1 VKRLLNPRAL
11 VSRKAWLIICLSQAM
26 VGFFYLDQQNMG
38 VLKEALDRELG
49 VTDQAYGSILSLFL
63 AAYAASYF
71 VTGWLID
78 RSGVRRMFPF
88 FVGLM
93 SVATLCSGLARN
105 LEQFTVCRVLLGF
118 AQAGVMPASVVA
130 LVKWIPVGR
139 RASVVSLTK
148 PIAYAAQIIATPL
161 PILLAA
167 HWSWRLAF
175 LLPGAAGLL
184 VSVLWWCVDRPDDL
198 ASPVQAAGWAENIR
212 HSFRQPEIRGLILSR
227 ALTDPVWF
235 FILHWQPVYLVERMN
250 FTAGQLARMG
260 WLPTAAK
267 ALGGVA
273 LALFVDRR
281 IAAGSRPAAIRIR
294 TLQATAVLAPAF
306 AILAW
311 VDKPQVALAV
321 LSLMQIVASAWL
333 TLSTILMADLCTD
346 RTVGSNVAL
355 MDGTGILVSSVVAF
369 FTGSLIQEVGYGP
382 IFIACGMAYPLAA
395 YVLQATIMAK
405 HRQQDAGSTT
415 LGKPA

>member
-1 VKRLLNPRAL
+1 M
-11 VSRKAWLIICLSQAM
+11 ICLSQTM

-38 VLKEALDRELG
+38 VLKESLARELG
-49 VTDQAYGSILSLFL
+49 VTNEAYGSILSLFL

-71 VTGWLID
+71 VTGWIVD

-130 LVKWIPVGR
+130 LTKWIPVGR
-139 RASVVSLTK
+139 RASVASLTK
-148 PIAYAAQIIATPL
+148 PIAFAAQIAATPL
-161 PILLAA
+161 PIMLAA

-184 VSVLWWCVDRPDDL
+184 VAVLWWCVDRPDDVAAPL
-198 ASPVQAAGWAENIR
+198 PDAGWAQIIQ
-212 HSFRQPEIRGLILSR
+212 HSFRQREIRGLILSR

-235 FILHWQPVYLVERMN
+235 FVLHWQPIFLVERMN
-250 FTAGQLARMG
+250 FTTGQLARFG

-273 LALFVDRR
+273 LALYVDRK
-281 IAAGSRPAAIRIR
+281 IAAGANPAAIRTR
-294 TLQATAVLAPAF
+294 TLQATAVLAPA
-306 AILAW
+306 IGLLAW
-311 VDKPQVALAV
+311 IDQPQLALAL
-321 LSLMQIVASAWL
+321 LSLLQIIASAWL
-333 TLSTILMADLCTD
+333 TLSTILMADLCAE

-355 MDGTGILVSSVVAF
+355 MDGTGILVSSVSSF
-369 FTGSLIQEVGYGP
+369 FTGRLIQEAGYGP
-382 IFIACGMAYPLAA
+382 IFIACGLAYPLAA
-395 YVLQATIMAK
+395 CVLQATIMARY
-405 HRQQDAGSTT
+405 RQRATGAAT
-415 LGKPA
+415 LGNAL